1 MNGHPGGIEH
11 TRQMLILSEL
21 TPPAKLLDMGAGKGE
36 TVQYLCN
43 LGYEAIGIDLN
54 SEITSHNCSADVCTL
69 KTFVLQGDFLHPPFE
84 SENFD
89 GIISQCAFYV
99 SGEPAKAFLAAYQ
112 LLKPD
117 GILMISDV
125 CPRDITLKSMA
136 ETAGFTVLH
145 YEDQTTVWKEYY
157 IEAIWRGTA
166 QCFPCNQK
174 MNYEMLICKK

>member
-11 TRQMLILSEL
+11 TKRMLALSRL
-21 TPPAKLLDMGAGKGE
+21 QPLAKILDMGAGEGE
-36 TVQYLCN
+36 AVSYLLS
-43 LGYEAIGIDLN
+43 LGYDAIGIDLKPA
-54 SEITSHNCSADVCTL
+54 ADASVI
-69 KTFVLQGDFLHPPFE
+69 KGDFLKPPFE
-84 SENFD
+84 KMCFD
-89 GIISQCAFYV
+89 GILSQCAFYV
-99 SGEPAKAFLAAYQ
+99 SGQPEKAFSVAYD
-112 LLKPD
+112 LLKPN

-125 CPRDITLKSMA
+125 CPRDATLKTMA

-145 YEDQTTVWKEYY
+145 YEDQTPVWKEYY